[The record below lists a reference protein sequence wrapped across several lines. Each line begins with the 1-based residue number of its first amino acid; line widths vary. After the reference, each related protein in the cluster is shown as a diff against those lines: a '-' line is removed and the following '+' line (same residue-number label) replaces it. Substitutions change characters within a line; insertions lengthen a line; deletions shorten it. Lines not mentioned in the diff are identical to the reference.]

1 MKNIPNIG
9 FKRRDILSSPF
20 SQASQI
26 TVYIKGGSLG
36 QTESLEKFLRDGFWF
51 HKILSID
58 YKDHC
63 RRQSASGLTDNPDRS
78 FLPSCQLVPVVSMAA
93 GEGLLL
99 QYRSFKL
106 VGSLAN
112 FPPPTKYSLKKKK
125 MRVTVSITKVFLF
138 SFPLFFPFFSLLP
151 LFLPLLPLFLP
162 FVCSLIFPL
171 PLSRSSSPS
180 TYSKEPSTFS
190 GRNET
195 TKCNIIIS
203 S

>member
-63 RRQSASGLTDNPDRS
+63 RRQSASGLTDNPNRS

-125 MRVTVSITKVFLF
+125 KCALLSQLQRFSSSLSSIF
-138 SFPLFFPFFSLLP
+138 SSLLP
-151 LFLPLLPLFLP
+151 FP
-162 FVCSLIFPL
+162 F
-171 PLSRSSSPS
+171 SSSSFPPLCLFPDLS
-180 TYSKEPSTFS
+180 TSSVQ
-190 GRNET
+190 
-195 TKCNIIIS
+195 IIIS
-203 S
+203 FNIFEGTKHILRQK